1 MPYILR
7 TAYLIPDEA
16 LPRKG
21 FSMTFIAEY
30 QLYKKI
36 TVQLSDK
43 GKEGVK
49 KLL

>member
-1 MPYILR
+1 
-7 TAYLIPDEA
+7 
-16 LPRKG
+16 
-21 FSMTFIAEY
+21 MTFIAEY